1 MVFPFGKRAPREE
14 QAPMGPPQP
23 NYVPTDLVQRFASQG
38 MSEPEIIARLRDRG
52 FTPPQ
57 INDALR
63 TALKSQVT
71 GPQPMERPP
80 MRSMGPEPMGMA
92 PSPEF
97 AQQRPQQMMMP
108 ERTQPMQEMQ
118 APPQQEVPR
127 FRPPERVVSQQMA
140 PQRRF
145 NEAPAPEQMFTY
157 ERGGEAEDVPE
168 ESGEITLEE
177 VVEGIVS
184 DKWSEFEERLGM
196 FEKRDVQLQGQIE
209 DLRKKVSLVEKS
221 LQERE
226 GTYVG
231 KLDEFGDSMDNI
243 EGRIG
248 SIEKIFK
255 EFIPGIT
262 QNIRTMSELVEKSKE
277 KEEK

>member
-1 MVFPFGKRAPREE
+1 
-14 QAPMGPPQP
+14 
-23 NYVPTDLVQRFASQG
+23 
-38 MSEPEIIARLRDRG
+38 
-52 FTPPQ
+52 
-57 INDALR
+57 
-63 TALKSQVT
+63 
-71 GPQPMERPP
+71 
-80 MRSMGPEPMGMA
+80 
-92 PSPEF
+92 
-97 AQQRPQQMMMP
+97 MMMP
-108 ERTQPMQEMQ
+108 ERTQQPMQEMN
-118 APPQQEVPR
+118 APQQEVPR

-157 ERGGEAEDVPE
+157 ERGSEAEEAPE

-262 QNIRTMSELVEKSKE
+262 QNIRTMSELVEKVKE